1 MVELLVKASKVP
13 MKKQDQDRLIVALE
27 NEPGMLSSTL
37 LEEYLF
43 AGIVENNPNIA
54 MVCIRLSEGQ
64 QLRLFYKELL
74 ENPIDLLIME
84 ICCKITDIE
93 FLALY
98 LSRCCTKC
106 ELLSDTQRKEN
117 TARMNNSKIMAPKRK
132 NKKEFLSVDDD
143 GDSDD
148 SNVTTSS
155 RASIPISRTASQ
167 RSVEEPIDQQIETCI
182 EELEEKRS
190 SIREA
195 ALIRSI
201 RNLSFKYIP
210 DIIESKAESWTR
222 ALLRNTKR
230 GGTEGCLSARVVALI
245 TITIANCPFYDQAI
259 TILKEGIK
267 NGKEDQ
273 QSLYLLVLAM
283 ITFVQD
289 VDDHT
294 RWQVLEF
301 IHSIFENAD
310 KTVLKSA
317 LNAYGLVYSVIS
329 ERPDKE
335 ELLETHVDLL
345 EHEDVDVRVA
355 SGENIAL
362 FIEDLSLHF
371 MESDQD
377 IDLFIENKYEL
388 VRTLEELSKDST
400 KYQGKKN
407 RAMQKSSFRD
417 IVATVSDGTSPS
429 VKLKFKN
436 ETLDFDSWKKIVQLN
451 SYREIIG
458 EGLNVHVHENPILH
472 SQFDFTNSD
481 AVKVD
486 RRLYD
491 ITVGKA
497 RSKQMKDSRQSK
509 AQTTYLD

>member
-1 MVELLVKASKVP
+1 
-13 MKKQDQDRLIVALE
+13 
-27 NEPGMLSSTL
+27 
-37 LEEYLF
+37 
-43 AGIVENNPNIA
+43 
-54 MVCIRLSEGQ
+54 
-64 QLRLFYKELL
+64 
-74 ENPIDLLIME
+74 
-84 ICCKITDIE
+84 
-93 FLALY
+93 
-98 LSRCCTKC
+98 
-106 ELLSDTQRKEN
+106 
-117 TARMNNSKIMAPKRK
+117 MAPKRK
-132 NKKEFLSVDDD
+132 NKKEFLSVDED

-148 SNVTTSS
+148 SNMTTSS

-182 EELEEKRS
+182 EDLEEKRS

-222 ALLRNTKR
+222 ALLRNAKR
-230 GGTEGCLSARVVALI
+230 GGTEGCLSAKVVALI
-245 TITIANCPFYDQAI
+245 TITIASCPFFEQAV

-267 NGKEDQ
+267 NGKEEQ
-273 QSLYLLVLAM
+273 QSLYLLVLAV
-283 ITFVQD
+283 ITFIQD
-289 VDDHT
+289 VDDHS
-294 RWQVLEF
+294 RWQVLDF
-301 IHSIFENAD
+301 IHSQFESAQ
-310 KTVLKSA
+310 KAALKSA

-329 ERPDKE
+329 ERPDKDE
-335 ELLETHVDLL
+335 FNSLLETHVDLL
-345 EHEDVDVRVA
+345 EHDDVDVRIA
-355 SGENIAL
+355 AGENIAL

-371 MESDQD
+371 METDQD
-377 IDLFIENKYEL
+377 IDVFIENKFGI

-400 KYQGKKN
+400 KYQGKKS
-407 RAMQKSSFRD
+407 RALQKSSFRD
-417 IVATVSDGTSPS
+417 ILATVSDGSNPS